1 MANTMTIGRVT
12 FTSPNSI
19 KESSI
24 QSSNLNNLD
33 RDFSFSGSICED
45 TIAATKKLRDELISM
60 GNSDLIL
67 PITYEGDTTL
77 AGYGKITSMD
87 VSPIKLATGY
97 FSYSIGFEMKGR
109 TSEMIFESN
118 MSGALLTNSHSV
130 TTGNTT
136 YAPWHALPV
145 NAFNYKND
153 SLPTPVT
160 RASEDGIVAL
170 FYDSDLRS
178 YGSNWIVEPADFY
191 KGAAKITMDSTVKA
205 GYLTSNTPT
214 GVEIS
219 NGIIKITSGSTT
231 DQSRFSLSFYDNG
244 SWTSTREI
252 EISSGSSQTEWN
264 VWQTVQILRNEPQEC
279 VVRFVTYSDDTY
291 KDGRLTVDVSVKR
304 GAHHAS
310 LVISEAGTATR
321 SADTRKNLRMV
332 TANSMSAGTGY
343 IIESSVD
350 GSGQKF
356 MLGSPQ
362 GFTAVAS
369 SRLIHLASS
378 QVKTFVGYV
387 YNASS
392 PAAHNAG
399 DVIRNQYLE
408 GLYEN
413 IRLVRA

>member
-160 RASEDGIVAL
+160 RASEDGNVAL

-191 KGAAKITMDSTVKA
+191 KGAAKI
-205 GYLTSNTPT
+205 T

-310 LVISEAGTATR
+310 LVISESVTSTR

-332 TANSMSAGTGY
+332 TSNAMSAGTGY
-343 IIESSVD
+343 IVESSAD

-356 MLGSPQ
+356 MIGSPQ

>member
-12 FTSPNSI
+12 FTSPRDI
-19 KESSI
+19 KESSV
-24 QSSNLNNLD
+24 QSSNLNNLE
-33 RDFSFSGSICED
+33 RSFSFNGSICED
-45 TIAATKKLRDELISM
+45 TIAATKKLRDELISL

-77 AGYGKITSMD
+77 SGYGKITSMD

-97 FSYSIGFEMKGR
+97 FSYNIGFDMKGR
-109 TSEMIFESN
+109 PSEMIFESN

-130 TTGNTT
+130 TTNTTT

-145 NAFNYKND
+145 NAYNYKND
-153 SLPTPVT
+153 SLPTPVV
-160 RASEDGIVAL
+160 RATENGNVAF
-170 FYDSDLRS
+170 FYDSDLRT
-178 YGSNWIVEPADFY
+178 YASNWIVNPDDFY

-205 GYLTSNTPT
+205 GYLTANTPT

-231 DQSRFSLSFYDNG
+231 DQSRFNLSFYDNG
-244 SWTSTREI
+244 SYTSNREI

-264 VWQTVQILRNEPQEC
+264 VWKTVQILRNEPQEC
-279 VVRFVTYSDDTY
+279 VVRFVTYSDDTHG
-291 KDGRLTVDVSVKR
+291 DGRLTVDVSVKR

-310 LVISEAGTATR
+310 LVISEAGTSTR

-332 TANSMSAGTGY
+332 TSNAMSAGTGY
-343 IIESSVD
+343 IVESSAD
-350 GSGQKF
+350 GAGQKF
-356 MLGSPQ
+356 MIGSPQ

-392 PAAHNAG
+392 PASHDSG
-399 DVIRNQYLE
+399 DAVRDQYLE

>member
-12 FTSPNSI
+12 FTSPASI
-19 KESSI
+19 KENSV
-24 QSSNLNNLD
+24 QSGNLNNLD
-33 RDFSFSGSICED
+33 RSFSFSGKLAED

-77 AGYGKITSMD
+77 VGYGKITSMD
-87 VSPIKLATGY
+87 VSPLKLATGY
-97 FSYSIGFEMKGR
+97 FGYSIGFEMKGR
-109 TSEMIFESN
+109 PSEMIFESN

-130 TTGNTT
+130 TVGDTT

-145 NAFNYKND
+145 NAYNYKND
-153 SLPTPVT
+153 SLPTPVL
-160 RASEDGIVAL
+160 RATETGNIAF
-170 FYDSDLRS
+170 FYDPDLRT
-178 YGSNWIVEPADFY
+178 YASNWIVEPADFY
-191 KGAAKITMDSTVKA
+191 KGSAKITMDSTVKA
-205 GYLTSNTPT
+205 GYLTANTPT

-231 DQSRFSLSFYDNG
+231 NESRFDLSFYDNG
-244 SWTSTREI
+244 SWTSNREI
-252 EISSGSSQTEWN
+252 EISSGSSQTQWN
-264 VWQTVQILRNEPQEC
+264 VWKTVQILRNEPQEC

-291 KDGRLTVDVSVKR
+291 GDGRLTVDVSLKR

-310 LVISEAGTATR
+310 IVISEAGTATR

-332 TANSMSAGTGY
+332 TSNAMSAATGY
-343 IIESSVD
+343 IVESSAD

-356 MLGSPQ
+356 MMGSPQ

-399 DVIRNQYLE
+399 DAIRNQYLE

>member
-1 MANTMTIGRVT
+1 
-12 FTSPNSI
+12 
-19 KESSI
+19 
-24 QSSNLNNLD
+24 
-33 RDFSFSGSICED
+33 
-45 TIAATKKLRDELISM
+45 
-60 GNSDLIL
+60 
-67 PITYEGDTTL
+67 
-77 AGYGKITSMD
+77 
-87 VSPIKLATGY
+87 
-97 FSYSIGFEMKGR
+97 
-109 TSEMIFESN
+109 

-160 RASEDGIVAL
+160 RASEDGNVAL

>member
-12 FTSPNSI
+12 FTSPKDI
-19 KESSI
+19 KESSV
-24 QSSNLNNLD
+24 QSGNLNNLE
-33 RDFSFSGSICED
+33 RSFSFSGSICED
-45 TIAATKKLRDELISM
+45 TIAATKKLRDELISL

-77 AGYGKITSMD
+77 SGYGKITSMD

-97 FSYSIGFEMKGR
+97 FSYSIGFDMKGR
-109 TSEMIFESN
+109 SSEMIFESN

-160 RASEDGIVAL
+160 RASEDGNVAL

-332 TANSMSAGTGY
+332 TSNSMSAGTGY

-387 YNASS
+387 YNAAS

>member
-1 MANTMTIGRVT
+1 MPNTMTIGRVT

-160 RASEDGIVAL
+160 RASEDGNVAL

-350 GSGQKF
+350 GSGLKF
-356 MLGSPQ
+356 MVGSPQ

>member
-12 FTSPNSI
+12 FTSPRDI
-19 KESSI
+19 KESSV
-24 QSSNLNNLD
+24 QSSNLNNLE
-33 RDFSFSGSICED
+33 RSFSFNGSICED
-45 TIAATKKLRDELISM
+45 TIAATKKLRDELISL

-77 AGYGKITSMD
+77 SGYGKITSMD

-160 RASEDGIVAL
+160 RASEDGNVAL

-387 YNASS
+387 YNAAS